1 MNESLRRS
9 DAQPEPDEHVIG
21 EMELAPT
28 VFAGARAR
36 ALLGLTLAATAFAS
50 ITPALSDTTV
60 SDK

>member
-1 MNESLRRS
+1 MNESLHRS
-9 DAQPEPDEHVIG
+9 DVQPEAAEDVLG

-28 VFAGARAR
+28 IFAGARAR
-36 ALLGLTLAATAFAS
+36 ALMGLTLAASAFAS

>member
-1 MNESLRRS
+1 MNQSPHRS
-9 DAQPEPDEHVIG
+9 DVQPEAAQDALG

-28 VFAGARAR
+28 IFAGARAR
-36 ALLGLTLAATAFAS
+36 ALMGLTLAASAFAS